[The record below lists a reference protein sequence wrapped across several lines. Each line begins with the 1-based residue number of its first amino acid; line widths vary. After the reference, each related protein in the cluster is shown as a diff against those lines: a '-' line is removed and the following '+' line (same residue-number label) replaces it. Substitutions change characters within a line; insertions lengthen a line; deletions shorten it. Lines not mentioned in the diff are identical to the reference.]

1 MWHIVLH
8 TICLYGD
15 AEALISNSKQNRIN
29 IFNGEK
35 QNILRLNTT

>member
-15 AEALISNSKQNRIN
+15 AEALISNFKQNRIN
-29 IFNGEK
+29 IFYLVNGEK
-35 QNILRLNTT
+35 QNILR